1 MLHITVALP
10 DNVAQEYYNASQQLA
25 DYLGGEPRP
34 TPQTLMRLILAGF
47 TADDVTEQFDRALRN
62 LTGAPIPDEI
72 DTYVFAPEFENIP

>member
-10 DNVAQEYYNASQQLA
+10 DDVAQEYYNASQKLA

-34 TPQTLMRLILAGF
+34 SAQTLMRLILAGF
-47 TADDVTEQFDRALRN
+47 TADDVTEQFDRALLN
-62 LTGAPIPDEI
+62 LTGAPVPDES